1 MKNLLIV
8 SFMVMCA
15 SNAVASKKTESSDI
29 YLVKTQGEDSFS
41 YEKSIFLKCKLGP
54 AQLKSIKD
62 LESWVINAQGEK
74 ERTGM
79 HIMSQVPSIEY
90 SVFYK
95 DKKLILKKDYS
106 TLKYR
111 DGAASR
117 ALIAIMDNMCKWK

>member
-1 MKNLLIV
+1 
-8 SFMVMCA
+8 
-15 SNAVASKKTESSDI
+15 
-29 YLVKTQGEDSFS
+29 
-41 YEKSIFLKCKLGP
+41 
-54 AQLKSIKD
+54 
-62 LESWVINAQGEK
+62 
-74 ERTGM
+74 M

-117 ALIAIMDNMCKWK
+117 ALIAIMDNM

>member
-1 MKNLLIV
+1 MQLRV
-8 SFMVMCA
+8 
-15 SNAVASKKTESSDI
+15 KKTESDI

-117 ALIAIMDNMCKWK
+117 AFIAIMDNMCKWK